1 MINTPRKL
9 AQRELDLIQKLANC
23 QFAMT
28 PREFEAKWDV
38 TRVQM
43 AALCSC
49 SPGSVKRWFKSG
61 RGYIAPSRYHLR
73 YLALA
78 DLVFEYFDEIP
89 PELSR
94 SILQSRHSAKEF

>member
-28 PREFEAKWDV
+28 PRECEAKWDV

-43 AALCSC
+43 AALCNC
-49 SPGSVKRWFKSG
+49 SSGSVKRWFKSG
-61 RGYIAPSRYHLR
+61 SGYIAPVVITYGTWH
-73 YLALA
+73 
-78 DLVFEYFDEIP
+78 
-89 PELSR
+89 
-94 SILQSRHSAKEF
+94 